1 MLIYKYHVDHEGHK
15 QTEVVRKKRQ
25 PRSGRSC
32 METHITGEKNEGVK
46 CLKPKGLK
54 ILKYWKTDL
63 KNTHTT

>member
-1 MLIYKYHVDHEGHK
+1 
-15 QTEVVRKKRQ
+15 
-25 PRSGRSC
+25 